1 MILSAAC
8 LLTGCAAKP
17 ENESSAPQGTTEI
30 SAPAAK
36 KNAHVTIDG
45 TKFMVDGKELWI
57 NGVNTP

>member
-1 MILSAAC
+1 MKKTKEALIKSGAQI
-8 LLTGCAAKP
+8 
-17 ENESSAPQGTTEI
+17 APQGTTEI

-36 KNAHVTIDG
+36 KNARVTIDG